1 MSDPNVENSAQ
12 SVANPAT
19 APRWLPS
26 RRYRRMVS
34 LTLMLVYAL
43 NQLDRQI
50 INILLQ
56 PIKIE
61 FALSDMQAG
70 LLAGLAFALF
80 YTTLGIPLARWADR
94 GNRVNIISLAVLAW
108 SGMTVLCGMAANFT
122 QLLVARVGVGVGE
135 AGCSPASHSLLA
147 DYYAPSDRSRGLA
160 IFALGTP
167 LGASLGVLIGGIINH
182 WYGWRAAFIA
192 VGLPGVLMGLATW
205 LVVKE
210 PRRLGFASAGM
221 LEPAPFGAVAR
232 KLLGTRSFVH
242 ICLAVTIFCLS
253 AYSIA
258 VWGAS
263 FQMRAYGVST
273 EVLGPATALAGFVA
287 GVLGIGL
294 GGWLGDRLG
303 RRDPRWLVWIPAIAL
318 VTSIPF
324 SLAGLVAPSWQ
335 LSLICFIV
343 PLAALYI
350 YSGPVFGLIQTLMP
364 SNMRAMAVSIFLL
377 VTNLIGLGAGPVVTG
392 AISDLY
398 GRGTGA
404 DGIRLALAISLVFNV
419 WGALHFWLAS
429 RHLHRDLARTSHGLG
444 MHRSGE

>member
-1 MSDPNVENSAQ
+1 MNDAVLETSAQ
-12 SVANPAT
+12 PAAEPEVT
-19 APRWLPS
+19 GRWLPS
-26 RRYRRMVS
+26 RRYRRVVS

-56 PIKIE
+56 PIKLE
-61 FALSDMQAG
+61 FVLTDTQAG

-94 GNRVNIISLAVLAW
+94 GNRVSIISLAVLAW
-108 SGMTVLCGMAANFT
+108 SGMTVLCGLAGNFT
-122 QLLVARVGVGVGE
+122 QLLLARVGVGVGE
-135 AGCSPASHSLLA
+135 AGCSPPSHSLLA
-147 DYYAPSDRSRGLA
+147 DYYAPAERSRGMA

-182 WYGWRAAFIA
+182 WYGWRAAFLA
-192 VGLPGVLMGLATW
+192 VGLPGVLMAVVTW

-210 PRRLGFASAGM
+210 PRRLGVASVGI
-221 LEPAPFGAVAR
+221 PAQAPLKAVAA
-232 KLLGTRSFVH
+232 KLLGTRSYVH

-273 EVLGPATALAGFVA
+273 GVLGPATALAGFVA
-287 GVLGIGL
+287 GLLGIGL

-303 RRDPRWLVWIPAIAL
+303 ARDRRWLVWIPAIAL
-318 VTSIPF
+318 VVSIPF
-324 SLAGLVAPSWQ
+324 SLASLIAPTWQ
-335 LSLICFIV
+335 LSLIGFIV

-364 SNMRAMAVSIFLL
+364 PNMRAMAVSIFLL

-392 AISDLY
+392 VISDLY
-398 GRGTGA
+398 GSDTGA
-404 DGIRLALAISLVFNV
+404 DGIRFALAISLVFNL

-429 RHLHRDLARTSHGLG
+429 RHLERDLAASTGA
-444 MHRSGE
+444 